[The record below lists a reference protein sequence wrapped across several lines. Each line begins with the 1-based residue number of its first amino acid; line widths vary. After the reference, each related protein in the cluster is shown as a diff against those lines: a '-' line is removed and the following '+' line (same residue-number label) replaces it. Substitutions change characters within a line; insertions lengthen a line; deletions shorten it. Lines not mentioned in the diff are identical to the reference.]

1 MKQKGRQEP
10 MTIPKHVAAAEFG
23 LDHQMNEVGTADP
36 FEQKILAIN
45 PDLSPVE
52 RATTLRTIIQG
63 LADLDVAYGEA
74 VLSHT
79 VKEHFGLTASE
90 LKSYRADLNRYRK
103 DATKRT
109 NGKGDE
115 QTGQKR
121 PAYTARFEGLV
132 DVVEHDGKAAF
143 LVKNDDR
150 LEIQTSVDIDGTSH
164 HPPPARQIPWEL
176 PRGKKVVEI
185 YNDESQ
191 MRPGEAD
198 WATFGEVVSYL
209 KQNSQLPADG
219 HYDLLAAWILHTYCL
234 EQCQYSPVIC
244 LFAVPERGKSRTGK
258 GAIYVAYRGI
268 YVESLRDAY
277 MVRVA
282 NNFCASLFID
292 VRDVWRRAE
301 KAGSDDILLLR
312 YEKGAKVPRVLYPE
326 KGPFCD
332 TVYYDIFGPTIVGTN
347 EGVHKILETRAI
359 QMNMPQTAKRFEND
373 ITPEIA
379 LPLKE
384 KLLAFR
390 ARHLG
395 EPFPDIAKPAF
406 GRLGDILKP
415 LQQIIRAV
423 SPEREKSFLEL
434 VRDLER
440 ERLNEKADSLEARI
454 LTVLESLRNQV
465 DKGKLA
471 IKDITDSLNEGK
483 TERNQ
488 IRYQTIGRR
497 LSAMGFEKARMGN
510 NMGIVWNEDQIER
523 FRSAYGLKQTHET
536 HETHKTVASQRSL
549 LSSETV

>member
-1 MKQKGRQEP
+1 ME
-10 MTIPKHVAAAEFG
+10 IPEQAAKAEFG
-23 LDHQMNEVGTADP
+23 LDHQMNEVESADP
-36 FEQKILAIN
+36 FAQKILAIN

-52 RATTLRTIIQG
+52 RATALKPIMQG
-63 LADLDVAYGEA
+63 LADLDVSYAEA
-74 VLSHT
+74 VLCHT
-79 VKEHFGLTASE
+79 VKEHFSLTVSE
-90 LKSYRADLNRYRK
+90 LKSFRADLNRHRK
-103 DATKRT
+103 DFIKRT
-109 NGKGDE
+109 SGKGDE
-115 QTGQKR
+115 QTSQKR

-132 DVVEHDGKAAF
+132 DVVEHDGKTAF
-143 LVKNDDR
+143 LVKDDDR
-150 LEIQTSVDIDGTSH
+150 LEIQTSFDIDGTTH
-164 HPPPARQIPWEL
+164 HPPPARQIPWKL
-176 PRGKKVVEI
+176 PNGKKVVEI
-185 YNDESQ
+185 FNAESQ

-258 GAIYVAYRGI
+258 GAIYISYRGI

-292 VRDVWRRAE
+292 VRNVWRRAE

-332 TVYYDIFGPTIVGTN
+332 TVYYDIFGPTIIGTN
-347 EGVHKILETRAI
+347 EGVHKILESRAV
-359 QMNMPQTAKRFEND
+359 QMNMPQTTKRFEND

-390 ARHLG
+390 ARYLG

-423 SPEREKSFLEL
+423 SPEREESFLEL
-434 VRDLER
+434 VRDLEQ

-454 LTVLESLRNQV
+454 LVVLETIRGRV

-488 IRYQTIGRR
+488 VTYQGIGRR
-497 LSAMGFEKARMGN
+497 LSAMGFKKARTGN
-510 NMGIVWNEDQIER
+510 NMGMVWDEDQIKQL
-523 FRSAYGLKQTHET
+523 RSAYGLKQTHDS
-536 HETHKTVASQRSL
+536 HETHKAVESQQSL
-549 LSSETV
+549 LNPETV